1 MLVLHYLVIFC
12 VMTTSSQ
19 LFKKITICSN
29 AIRHLKEDDGGHNA
43 SYDEVLEFLPRGKV
57 FKGDNTKMVK
67 ASLEYIKS
75 GLRDHSDEKAKFSF
89 YVASLMAEGKDKD
102 GLAKEVCNRFRI
114 IDDFD
119 RNALDKIFNL
129 CLCNDRVR
137 RLLDNA
143 LISKTESIHP
153 SFKRFFDVEF
163 VEIFFN
169 VMEIVVCRKQSL
181 ADLGYMAKVTD
192 DNIKGAREL
201 MHKHLDDIATKCS
214 PCFNPDVLKLSRDQN
229 KLFPKGGGL
238 PCVLIGRKHL
248 EGEEAT
254 ISKLQES
261 LIDKDEK
268 GEFLEMMFAIISH
281 ASNKDNPV
289 VTYRILTLQSV
300 KDFFLEKVLDK
311 SQEEETRQAILGS
324 DEARELRQK
333 VKSLKEEN
341 SSLKEKVS
349 SLQEMDLDLRK
360 VISEAMDS
368 NKSLRNKCEQLEL
381 ECANVR
387 SLKLDLALTKRNE
400 NYLREDRCNLVK
412 KGKLT
417 HKEEE
422 DMIWQG
428 IHGGQIKKQKD
439 NVWSGDEL
447 DE

>member
-1 MLVLHYLVIFC
+1 MN
-12 VMTTSSQ
+12 TTSSP
-19 LFKKITICSN
+19 LFQQITMCSN
-29 AIRHLKEDDGGHNA
+29 AIRNRNFTGDSSYQEVMQHLPYQIKDRECTNA
-43 SYDEVLEFLPRGKV
+43 EL
-57 FKGDNTKMVK
+57 VK
-67 ASLEYIKS
+67 ASLAYLKKPFVARGTDDRKANVAMYIATLLADDEEKS
-75 GLRDHSDEKAKFSF
+75 D
-89 YVASLMAEGKDKD
+89 
-102 GLAKEVCNRFRI
+102 LAKEVCKRFRYV
-114 IDDFD
+114 DDFY
-119 RNALDKIFNL
+119 RPMMTKIFKFTI
-129 CLCNDRVR
+129 CNKRVCDLLDRVMIR
-137 RLLDNA
+137 KEKNMTRHIDR
-143 LISKTESIHP
+143 H
-153 SFKRFFDVEF
+153 FDVEF

-169 VMEIVVCRKQSL
+169 VMEIVVCREETAAKKLGHVAQPL
-181 ADLGYMAKVTD
+181 DDLGYTSNVTSKD
-192 DNIKGAREL
+192 MKSARAIIE
-201 MHKHLDDIATKCS
+201 KHMDDIATKCS
-214 PCFNPDVLKLSRDQN
+214 PCFKPDELKEEREESQLY
-229 KLFPKGGGL
+229 PKGGGL
-238 PCVLIGRKHL
+238 PIVSIGYKHVQ
-248 EGEEAT
+248 GDNAT

-261 LIDKDEK
+261 LMDKDEK